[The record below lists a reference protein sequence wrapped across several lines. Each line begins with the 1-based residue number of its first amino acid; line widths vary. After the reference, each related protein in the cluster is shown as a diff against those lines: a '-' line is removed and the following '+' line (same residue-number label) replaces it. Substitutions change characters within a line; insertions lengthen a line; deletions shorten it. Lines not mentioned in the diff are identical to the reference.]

1 MRWRRCVSSWPG
13 AKRRFRCAGRSTAGP
28 LPRRRIRSTTGH
40 CRAAHISCGPSSAV
54 WEGASRQRRR
64 CVSRCAEGCRKR
76 LIAWHFTI
84 AVGMCG
90 LILAGSAT
98 GRDLSRHNAGNQ
110 LGDFVD
116 NQPERTAPVL
126 PLRDVV
132 VFPHM
137 AIPLFVGR
145 EKSIK
150 ALTAAMQDDKRKIG
164 RAHVGTPVTN
174 AQLVCRL
181 LLAKKKY
188 NKSTT

>member
-1 MRWRRCVSSWPG
+1 MIRRPP
-13 AKRRFRCAGRSTAGP
+13 RSTRTYTLFP
-28 LPRRRIRSTTGH
+28 YPTLFR
-40 CRAAHISCGPSSAV
+40 
-54 WEGASRQRRR
+54 SRQRRR

-90 LILAGSAT
+90 FILAGSAT

-110 LGDFVD
+110 PGDFVD

-150 ALTAAMQDDKRKIG
+150 ARSEEHTLNSS
-164 RAHVGTPVTN
+164 H
-174 AQLVCRL
+174 
-181 LLAKKKY
+181 
-188 NKSTT
+188 

>member
-1 MRWRRCVSSWPG
+1 
-13 AKRRFRCAGRSTAGP
+13 
-28 LPRRRIRSTTGH
+28 
-40 CRAAHISCGPSSAV
+40 
-54 WEGASRQRRR
+54 
-64 CVSRCAEGCRKR
+64 
-76 LIAWHFTI
+76 
-84 AVGMCG
+84 MCG

-116 NQPERTAPVL
+116 NQPERCAPIL

-150 ALTAAMQDDKRKIG
+150 ALSAAMQDDKRILLLAQRTPDVDDPGPGDLYNVGTLASILQMLKLPDENG
-164 RAHVGTPVTN
+164 RAHV
-174 AQLVCRL
+174 
-181 LLAKKKY
+181 
-188 NKSTT
+188 